1 MGKDNW
7 PNRWVKTDL
16 ETIVEKMANGAN
28 LPQSEVQLEGYLP
41 ISRIE
46 TIALEEVDLKRVKY
60 VEADEK
66 IIEKYALRKG
76 DILFSHIN
84 SDKHLGKTAIF
95 NGEVDLIHGINLLL
109 IRAKEGFDK
118 KLLNYLFKHY
128 RFQGKFIDV
137 AQRAVNQSS
146 INQKKLNRFQVPLIP
161 ESEQKRIVT
170 KLDALFGHLDV
181 LREKLDRIPELLKN
195 FRQQV
200 LTQAVT
206 GEMTKEWR
214 EGKGLGEW
222 PQKVLS
228 ELIIDK
234 PRNGY
239 SPKGVGFVT
248 EVKSLTLSATT
259 KGYFDPIHIKYLDIE
274 RPGRDSHLW
283 LKNGDIL
290 IQRSNT
296 LDYVGTSAIYDG
308 EDFDF
313 IYPDLM
319 MKLTVNNMIETK
331 YLYFVLSTNKT
342 KEYFRRNATGTA
354 GNMPKIN
361 QGTVM
366 ATPIPYPEKEE
377 QQEIVKRIESF
388 FSLADKIESQYQILK
403 ANIDQL
409 PQAILNKAFRGELV
423 EQEVKDYVRKVGEL
437 RMVAEEVRNN
447 I

>member
-1 MGKDNW
+1 
-7 PNRWVKTDL
+7 
-16 ETIVEKMANGAN
+16 
-28 LPQSEVQLEGYLP
+28 
-41 ISRIE
+41 
-46 TIALEEVDLKRVKY
+46 
-60 VEADEK
+60 
-66 IIEKYALRKG
+66 
-76 DILFSHIN
+76 
-84 SDKHLGKTAIF
+84 
-95 NGEVDLIHGINLLL
+95 
-109 IRAKEGFDK
+109 K

-128 RFQGKFIDV
+128 RLQGKFIDV

-206 GEMTKEWR
+206 GEITKEWR

-259 KGYFDPIHIKYLDIE
+259 KGYFDPIHVKYLDIE

-308 EDFDF
+308 E
-313 IYPDLM
+313 
-319 MKLTVNNMIETK
+319 
-331 YLYFVLSTNKT
+331 
-342 KEYFRRNATGTA
+342 
-354 GNMPKIN
+354 
-361 QGTVM
+361 
-366 ATPIPYPEKEE
+366 
-377 QQEIVKRIESF
+377 
-388 FSLADKIESQYQILK
+388 
-403 ANIDQL
+403 
-409 PQAILNKAFRGELV
+409 
-423 EQEVKDYVRKVGEL
+423 
-437 RMVAEEVRNN
+437 
-447 I
+447 